1 MYVSSQ
7 KLRLQILL
15 NALTQPGFL
24 STFTCI
30 YCQRVDLANVVIS
43 DTAQAMS
50 SDAPLTCCVNL
61 LFVRGSQTEQSSS
74 KEREALKGSS
84 LFQAEDEIRD
94 CTNAQYDAY

>member
-1 MYVSSQ
+1 MLLALVDSQIKNGHRITKWSKHMYVSSQ

-43 DTAQAMS
+43 DTAQAMKQNMTTP
-50 SDAPLTCCVNL
+50 AV
-61 LFVRGSQTEQSSS
+61 
-74 KEREALKGSS
+74 
-84 LFQAEDEIRD
+84 
-94 CTNAQYDAY
+94 